1 MNLFRA
7 ILGAV
12 VGVGLAFLVVVIA
25 EQLGQRIYPVPA
37 DIDWSDADAVRR
49 YTGSLPVGAL
59 FLFLAGWVG
68 ATLIGAVAGSALAR
82 PRAILISV
90 IVGGLML
97 AATIA
102 NFLMTPHPAWLVAAT
117 IILIVN
123 ATWVAAKLTW
133 KPGNAA
139 TSA

>member
-1 MNLFRA
+1 
-7 ILGAV
+7 V
-12 VGVGLAFLVVVIA
+12 VGVGLAFLIVAIA
-25 EQLGQRIYPVPA
+25 EEAGHRIYPVPT

-59 FLFLAGWVG
+59 LLLLAGWVG
-68 ATLIGAVAGSALAR
+68 ATLIGAVAGSAIAR
-82 PRAILISV
+82 PRAILISI

-123 ATWVAAKLTW
+123 ATWLAAKFTW
-133 KPGNAA
+133 KPGRAV